1 MTGIVPSKF
10 KVVKVVPIFKSGDT
24 SDMNNYRPIS
34 LIYNFCKIL
43 EKIVFLRL
51 SEFLAE
57 KNIISPEQFGFR
69 PSHSTIHPMTQIL
82 NAAASTLNAK
92 KHMLII
98 FCDLKKAFNTCN
110 IRILLKKMQKMG
122 ITGTELLWFES
133 YLTDRKQYVSIND
146 CKSSLLN
153 ILIGVPQGS
162 ILGPH
167 LFLLYINDLP
177 SCCDLSKKLFA
188 DDTAIYAIDDDIQR
202 LLSTVNLEF
211 QKLCKYFR
219 ENKLSLHPDKTKYL
233 VISSSKQ
240 VQELKTSIFINNN
253 NSNSNDL
260 NLFSEISRIF
270 PDDKTPAIKYLGV
283 YFDPNINFKF
293 HIQSIS
299 SKLSKAI
306 YILRR
311 VKNFLP
317 ATALKTLYFSLFH
330 CHLIYAAEIWDCASK
345 NLLTPIFLKQKQAI
359 RILSN
364 KKYNAPLLI
373 PNRYSSKTKL
383 YLFLTF

>member
-1 MTGIVPSKF
+1 MIQTPLLHIFNRSLVTGIVPSKF

-34 LIYNFCKIL
+34 LICNFCKIL

-51 SEFLAE
+51 SDFLAE

-98 FCDLKKAFNTCN
+98 FCDLKKAFDTCN

-162 ILGPH
+162 ILGPL

-202 LLSTVNLEF
+202 LLSAVNLGF

-219 ENKLSLHPDKTKYL
+219 KNKLSLHPDKTKYL
-233 VISSSKQ
+233 VLSSSKQ
-240 VQELKTSIFINNN
+240 V
-253 NSNSNDL
+253 
-260 NLFSEISRIF
+260 
-270 PDDKTPAIKYLGV
+270 
-283 YFDPNINFKF
+283 
-293 HIQSIS
+293 
-299 SKLSKAI
+299 
-306 YILRR
+306 
-311 VKNFLP
+311 
-317 ATALKTLYFSLFH
+317 
-330 CHLIYAAEIWDCASK
+330 
-345 NLLTPIFLKQKQAI
+345 
-359 RILSN
+359 
-364 KKYNAPLLI
+364 
-373 PNRYSSKTKL
+373 
-383 YLFLTF
+383 